1 MADSPEINFVV
12 HKPLSG
18 RRIVVT
24 RPRAQAADF
33 IERLSAAGADVV
45 ACPIIEI
52 VPPPSWAPLDDA
64 IGRIG
69 EFDWLVFTST
79 NGVDVFFERL
89 HALGR
94 DVPSLHR
101 ARLAAI
107 GPQTAHA
114 LERRGLRVDVVPD
127 EFRAEGVAEEMQRA
141 GIAGARVLLPR
152 AAGAREILPAMLRQ
166 AGARVEEVAS
176 YDTARP
182 LSGSAEVRRLI
193 EEGGVDLVTFTSSS
207 TVRNFLALLGE
218 DAAGLLRQT
227 RIGCIGPITAETARS
242 AGLTVDIQPSAY
254 TVAAFSEEIVRYF
267 ANLPPKRGVR
277 GTKR

>member
-1 MADSPEINFVV
+1 MADAREIDRVE
-12 HKPLSG
+12 HRPLSG

-33 IERLSAAGADVV
+33 IDRLAAAGADVV
-45 ACPIIEI
+45 ACPSIEI
-52 VPPPSWAPLDDA
+52 VPPPSWAPLDEA

-79 NGVDVFFERL
+79 NGVDIFFERL

-94 DVPSLHR
+94 DVRSLHR
-101 ARLAAI
+101 ARLAAV
-107 GPQTAHA
+107 GPQTARA
-114 LERRGLRVDVVPD
+114 LERRGLLVDVMPD
-127 EFRAEGVAEEMQRA
+127 EFRAEGVAEAMRRT

-152 AAGAREILPAMLRQ
+152 AAGAREILPVMLRE

-182 LSGSAEVRRLI
+182 RSGSAEVRRLI
-193 EEGGVDLVTFTSSS
+193 EEGRVDLVTFTSSS
-207 TVRNFLALLGE
+207 TVRHFLAMLGDE
-218 DAAGLLRQT
+218 AVVLLRHT

-242 AGLTVDIQPSAY
+242 AGLPVDIQPPAY

-267 ANLPPKRGVR
+267 ASLPRERGA
-277 GTKR
+277 